1 MAAKFETVD
10 EYIASFPA
18 AVQTELEAVRAA
30 VHRGA
35 PGCTEAISYGMAAFR
50 LHDRTLVHVGGWKHH
65 IGVYPVPADDP
76 TLESQLAPYRSTK
89 DALRLPL
96 SGPVPVMMI
105 EQVAA
110 MLARRRATDAGAE
123 NPY

>member
-18 AVQTELEAVRAA
+18 EVQTELQAARAA

-35 PGCTEAISYGMAAFR
+35 PGLTEAISYGIAAFR
-50 LHDRTLVHVGGWKHH
+50 LGERTLVHIGGWKHH
-65 IGVYPVPADDP
+65 IGMYPVPADDP
-76 TLESQLAPYRSTK
+76 TLEPQLAPYRSTK

-96 SGPVPVMMI
+96 PGPLPVPLI
-105 EQVAA
+105 ERVVA
-110 MLARRRATDAGAE
+110 MLARRRAIDDR
-123 NPY
+123 